1 MNGSMI
7 SNTGPIIALMI
18 IERLDIL
25 RNLFQK
31 VFVPEAVHNEL
42 LLGENIG
49 VGLSSYKQASWIQIH
64 SLQNALDPLIKTV
77 LDIGE
82 ASVIQLAR
90 EIKADMFLSMNV
102 RHGK

>member
-31 VFVPEAVHNEL
+31 VFIPEAVHNEL

-49 VGLSSYKQASWIQIH
+49 VGLSSYKQASWMQIR

-77 LDIGE
+77 LDI
-82 ASVIQLAR
+82 VIVYYNKQYSQ
-90 EIKADMFLSMNV
+90 IKRLFD
-102 RHGK
+102 